1 MWNRMRNA
9 IIAEVLKS
17 QGKTQTEA
25 AFKMNRP
32 RCRVNLEANGWVI
45 PGPDIRRK
53 WSEYLGLPQRVL
65 FPTADSF
72 TETTPQPHGDQAPR
86 PCRSESINEQGG
98 VAC

>member
-1 MWNRMRNA
+1 MRHRKRST

-17 QGKTQTEA
+17 EGITQTQA
-25 AFKMNRP
+25 AFDMGRP
-32 RCRVNLEANGWVI
+32 RCRVNLECQGYII

-72 TETTPQPHGDQAPR
+72 TETTPQPLVDQAPR